1 MKLIPMTLIVV
12 LLTTPAFARK
22 DKQKKMS
29 EKSETHRMMKKDK
42 KAKMK
47 HHRDRMPASKE
58 GKKGVSLTDT
68 HFLIYE

>member
-29 EKSETHRMMKKDK
+29 EKTETHQMMKKDK
-42 KAKMK
+42 KTKMK
-47 HHRDRMPASKE
+47 QHKERVPASKE
-58 GKKGVSLTDT
+58 RKQGASLTDT